1 MKNLIK
7 IAVYLLM
14 AASESVTYPAFANPP
29 TYQGVTMAFERTL
42 AKIEEAISAMEK
54 GTDNSTVMKMINE
67 AYQLQ
72 KEILN
77 NEIDVRRSRASNKL
91 KKARAEISKGEL
103 QPAEQLLRDALK
115 DYQEIKK
122 IYDSTL

>member
-1 MKNLIK
+1 MKNLTK
-7 IAVYLLM
+7 IAVCFFM
-14 AASESVTYPAFANPP
+14 AASVAATYPAFANPP
-29 TYQGVTMAFERTL
+29 TYEGVTIAFERTL

-54 GTDNSTVMKMINE
+54 GVDNATIMKMINE

-91 KKARAEISKGEL
+91 KKARVEISKGEL
-103 QPAEQLLRDALK
+103 QPAEQLLREALK